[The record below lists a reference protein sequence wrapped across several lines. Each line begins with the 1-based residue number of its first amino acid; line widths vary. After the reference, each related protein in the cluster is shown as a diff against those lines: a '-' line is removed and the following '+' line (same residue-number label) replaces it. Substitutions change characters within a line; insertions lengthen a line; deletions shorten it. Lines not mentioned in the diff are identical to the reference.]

1 MVFEPTQSPQNPYPI
16 RVVYP
21 KEGSITYDASVQSF
35 TFAGDTEKHV
45 DPTRCGGKEI
55 TLSKEDPE
63 DKRIEDWTEI
73 TGEDSSKTLTI
84 KSKEYGVITEE
95 IT

>member
-1 MVFEPTQSPQNPYPI
+1 MVFEPTQSLQDPYPI

-35 TFAGDTEKHV
+35 TFDGAPEKHV
-45 DPTRCGGKEI
+45 GSTLCGVKEI
-55 TLSKEDPE
+55 TLSKDVPLT
-63 DKRIEDWTEI
+63 KRIEDWTEI